1 MNVLQLGC
9 GSGKPACVG
18 RLQLGK
24 YRWGGTQ
31 DLPVWVMRKDA
42 MLHEEKGFFCGSW
55 SNHRTFIMDRAV
67 SYYVF
72 FSDIIQHNYL
82 MKPEAG

>member
-1 MNVLQLGC
+1 MWDVAELIIKDTMAKKFTSLRKNIKAQI
-9 GSGKPACVG
+9 
-18 RLQLGK
+18 
-24 YRWGGTQ
+24 

-55 SNHRTFIMDRAV
+55 SSHRTFIMDRAV